1 VGLRHR
7 VPANRQHFAATYVL
21 PTELAD
27 RIRREYPD
35 PLDAGP
41 ALQGLRQWLRLAI
54 LTDEPMGMPS
64 LSVQSAL
71 AHFLSYGKAVDAF
84 RRGACPGQDA
94 DRLDRGVVPNAAASA
109 TMALTWAMACN
120 DQQKRPEAPEGLPWL
135 FAADEKR
142 APDEGWRW
150 TVFCGHEPCAA
161 VDHCVHHNLLPH
173 LPKRIP
179 HQIHFGLRPPH
190 PLMDKSDAPFG
201 GGAL

>member
-84 RRGACPGQDA
+84 RRGAC
-94 DRLDRGVVPNAAASA
+94 
-109 TMALTWAMACN
+109 
-120 DQQKRPEAPEGLPWL
+120 
-135 FAADEKR
+135 
-142 APDEGWRW
+142 
-150 TVFCGHEPCAA
+150 
-161 VDHCVHHNLLPH
+161 NLVPH
-173 LPKRIP
+173 LPQRIP